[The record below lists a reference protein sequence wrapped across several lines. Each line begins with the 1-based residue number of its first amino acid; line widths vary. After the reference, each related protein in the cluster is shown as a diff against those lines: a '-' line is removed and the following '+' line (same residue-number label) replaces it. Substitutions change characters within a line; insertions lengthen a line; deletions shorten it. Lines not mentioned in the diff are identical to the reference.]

1 MVFNQIR
8 KQNYFYSQ
16 LAMLRKTYETLWNT
30 KFILKQL
37 LPLDRIPIKHEEL
50 KDFPKAVFEHYIGLH
65 LSSILSQWHLT
76 WGDSTIFP
84 QIASDENLMQSL
96 KNEVQKGQAARDC
109 FYFLWLQLDPHPSWL
124 SRLVHFSLIC
134 PLRYQYWLWIELF
147 VLSSA

>member
-16 LAMLRKTYETLWNT
+16 LAMLHKTYETLWNT

-50 KDFPKAVFEHYIGLH
+50 KDFPNAVFEHYIGLH

-76 WGDSTIFP
+76 
-84 QIASDENLMQSL
+84 
-96 KNEVQKGQAARDC
+96 
-109 FYFLWLQLDPHPSWL
+109 
-124 SRLVHFSLIC
+124 
-134 PLRYQYWLWIELF
+134 
-147 VLSSA
+147 